1 MNRASTVRRP
11 VPYPAPRPLGVTGG
25 ARCSPTAERNA
36 PDRQHHGAGTSV
48 NEGVTSAPV
57 LQPGLG
63 GGTEDGRC

>member
-1 MNRASTVRRP
+1 MNRASTVRHP

-25 ARCSPTAERNA
+25 ARWSPSAERKA
-36 PDRQHHGAGTSV
+36 PDHQHHSAGSSV

-57 LQPGLG
+57 VQPGRG